1 MIFEMDHVNYH
12 VTDMQR
18 SVEFYEK
25 ALGMKILRKMGPPD
39 GSVAFTMMGYDDSR
53 VFLELLW
60 EKNHEGPYDVGEQSY
75 HFCVLTED
83 IEEALELHRSMG
95 CIHEERPG
103 GVCHFIEDPDG
114 YVIEIMKKR

>member
-1 MIFEMDHVNYH
+1 MDHVNYH
-12 VTDMQR
+12 VSDMQR

-25 ALGMKILRKMGPPD
+25 ALGMKVLRRMGPPD

-60 EKNHEGPYDVGEQSY
+60 VKDHEGAYDIGEQSF

-83 IEEALELHRSMG
+83 IEEALALHRSMG

-114 YVIEIMKKR
+114 YVIEVMKKR